1 MKLLSWRR
9 NGCAVVCTALCLS
22 VVCFC
27 FFLLLLPLFFFN
39 FGCERYLMYQK
50 QFVQTLFYQL
60 KVRTPCWGLLYL
72 TDADNFH
79 AVFLR
84 LHFTVEGITHSMLCW
99 KWDPSHSGP
108 QSALSMWTTSS
119 ISWSTKASSSCYL
132 LVANLGWC
140 DGWCL

>member
-27 FFLLLLPLFFFN
+27 FLGLLLPLFFFN

-60 KVRTPCWGLLYL
+60 KVRTPC
-72 TDADNFH
+72 
-79 AVFLR
+79 
-84 LHFTVEGITHSMLCW
+84 
-99 KWDPSHSGP
+99 
-108 QSALSMWTTSS
+108 
-119 ISWSTKASSSCYL
+119 
-132 LVANLGWC
+132 
-140 DGWCL
+140 